1 MDVPEGDG
9 AAAAEILAGDAP
21 SIASPALNR
30 PPPPQKRSRKGQG
43 KVQLA
48 EAAIAAAQDL
58 LPPTA
63 IEPPKRRGRPSKTGE
78 SAAPAARRPIKHVPT
93 HKQVREPIVISD
105 SASDNDIPEL
115 SINMEDHAA
124 EAVAVAGE
132 ESAEFWT
139 RCPDAGFDPPFD
151 QNKYKKA
158 SGHTLGEFAHEKE
171 AAYFASLFFTPVWW
185 TRVVIETNKYMCVNG
200 QEESAFTN
208 VGELRQLIG
217 ILMIHAHFKLPSIA
231 MHWEACGS
239 YMPHLWR
246 PTFNHIMTLKRYQH
260 LMKHL
265 HFVDDN
271 HDLPVSNPNRDP
283 CFKFRWVLDD
293 LNLKCKSYWCLGKHV
308 SADEG
313 LWVVHSACP
322 LISFCPKP
330 GGSYGVLA
338 RMTACAEKFFV
349 YHIHIQDK
357 QTRTLAETLACM
369 CVGLKAGQII
379 YVDRYYT
386 TMDAVVA
393 VHNKGL
399 GIVATCTDLRFPPAV
414 SQFDIGIADPR
425 GTFITCKKGPI
436 CAIKWRDNDVVK
448 CLCNVYGSDPVTV
461 SRMMPNGVKR
471 DVPCPKSML
480 MFGKMMQ
487 GVDRND
493 QLHSKFYGTAMSSR
507 VKKWTVRVFLSLV
520 DIALANAFILYNDS
534 RTATGSSLGHS
545 DFWIDVADSFIG
557 IPKVLP
563 RSGIIPHRLLKF
575 AEGAVVK
582 GSGASCFR
590 QCVVCALKGQRSRT
604 NYGCSTCKVPLH
616 PECSVDWA
624 HTANPADKQ
633 PLVFHAYRFA

>member
-1 MDVPEGDG
+1 
-9 AAAAEILAGDAP
+9 
-21 SIASPALNR
+21 
-30 PPPPQKRSRKGQG
+30 
-43 KVQLA
+43 
-48 EAAIAAAQDL
+48 
-58 LPPTA
+58 
-63 IEPPKRRGRPSKTGE
+63 
-78 SAAPAARRPIKHVPT
+78 
-93 HKQVREPIVISD
+93 VREPVVVSD
-105 SASDNDIPEL
+105 SASDNDIPEVT
-115 SINMEDHAA
+115 MDAEDHAS
-124 EAVAVAGE
+124 EAVAAANEEGE
-132 ESAEFWT
+132 EFWT
-139 RCPDAGFDPPFD
+139 RCPDSGYDPPFD

-158 SGHTLGEFAHEKE
+158 SGHTLGDFAHEKE

-185 TRVVIETNKYMCVNG
+185 TRVALETNKYISVSG
-200 QEESAFTN
+200 QEVSTFTN
-208 VGELRQLIG
+208 VVELRQLIG
-217 ILMIHAHFKLPSIA
+217 ILMIHAHFRLPSIA

-246 PTFNHIMTLKRYQH
+246 PTFNHVMTLKRYQF
-260 LMKHL
+260 LVKHL

-271 HDLPVSNPNRDP
+271 QDLPASNPLRDP

-293 LNLKCKSYWCLGKHV
+293 LNLKCKSFWCLGKHV

-357 QTRTLAETLACM
+357 KTRTLAETLALM

-393 VHNKGL
+393 VHQKGL

-414 SQFDIGIADPR
+414 TQFNIDLDAPR
-425 GTFITCKKGPI
+425 GTSIACKKGGI
-436 CAIKWRDNDVVK
+436 CAIKWRDNDDVK

-520 DIALANAFILYNDS
+520 DIALANAWVLYKDS
-534 RTATGSSLGHS
+534 RNATSTSLSHS

-557 IPKVLP
+557 MPKVLP

-575 AEGAVVK
+575 AEGVVVK
-582 GSGASCFR
+582 GSGAACFR
-590 QCVVCALKGQRSRT
+590 QCVVCSLKGKRSRT

-633 PLVFHAYRFA
+633 VLEFHSHRYA

>member
-1 MDVPEGDG
+1 MDDCAGCG
-9 AAAAEILAGDAP
+9 AAAAAILPGEAP
-21 SIASPALNR
+21 SIAAPALNTSFL
-30 PPPPQKRSRKGQG
+30 PAKTSRKGQG
-43 KVQLA
+43 KNQLA
-48 EAAIAAAQDL
+48 DAAIAAAQFH

-63 IEPPKRRGRPSKTGE
+63 AAAPGKRGRPPRTGE
-78 SAAPAARRPIKHVPT
+78 SGALAARKPQKAIPE
-93 HKQVREPIVISD
+93 HKQVRAAVVDSD

-115 SINMEDHAA
+115 SINLEPHAA
-124 EAVAVAGE
+124 EEVAAAD
-132 ESAEFWT
+132 SPPTLYWT
-139 RCPDAGFDPPFD
+139 RCPDAGYDPPFD

-158 SGHTLGEFAHEKE
+158 SGHLCGDFAHEKE
-171 AAYFASLFFTPVWW
+171 ASHFVSLFLDAIWW
-185 TRVVIETNKYMCVNG
+185 TRVVLETNKYLSVNG
-200 QEESAFTN
+200 EDAATFTK
-208 VGELRQLIG
+208 VVELRQLIG
-217 ILMIHAHFKLPSIA
+217 ILMIHAHFRLPSIA

-246 PTFNHIMTLKRYQH
+246 PTFNHVMTLKRFQF

-265 HFVDDN
+265 HFVDDAT
-271 HDLPVSNPNRDP
+271 DLPASNPLRDP

-293 LNLKCKSYWCLGKHV
+293 LNTKCKQLWTLGKHV

-357 QTRTLAETLACM
+357 KARSLAQTLECM

-386 TMDAVVA
+386 TMDAVEF
-393 VHNKGL
+393 VHSKGL
-399 GIVATCTDLRFPPAV
+399 GIVATCMDLRFPPAV
-414 SQFDIGIADPR
+414 SQFDIPLAAPR
-425 GTFITCKKGPI
+425 GTFITCKKGGI
-436 CAIKWRDNDVVK
+436 VAIKWRDNDDVK

-461 SRMMPNGVKR
+461 SRMMPDGVKR

-493 QLHSKFYGTAMSSR
+493 QLHSKFYGTAMASR

-520 DIALANAFILYNDS
+520 DIALANAFILYKDT
-534 RTATGSSLGHS
+534 RTPGSTALGHS
-545 DFWIDVADSFIG
+545 DFWVDVADSFIG
-557 IPKVLP
+557 MPKVLP
-563 RSGIIPHRLLKF
+563 RSGSVPHRLLKF
-575 AEGAVVK
+575 SEGVLK
-582 GSGASCFR
+582 PGSGAPCAR
-590 QCVVCALKGQRSRT
+590 QCVVCSLRGVRART

-616 PECSVDWA
+616 PECSVDWP

-633 PLVFHAYRFA
+633 TLAFNEYKFA